1 MDIHELNTFEGTLGA
16 NDYFATDNGNDTSK
30 ISAESIFGP
39 INARID
45 NIIAGG
51 DAPSEAEIV
60 DARLGA
66 EVLGS
71 KSYPSLGAAIRGQVT
86 DLSVDQ
92 SDLKSEISELNEILE
107 VPLNLT
113 FSGDAPATTNR
124 IYIATGIEL
133 KAGVR
138 YRYSLTLLHASE
150 VNTYLHIRDENET
163 VLSSLT
169 LSAGETTYEKIYTP
183 DADVTAMITLA
194 DVNRAVSYVITLED
208 TTNVDAIESIRSEI
222 TETNDFVGYGNEI
235 TLTRNTCV
243 TTPSVGATAEM
254 TQTALNG
261 CASAVIAC
269 EEGDTFTLNGTPR
282 ANSGTR
288 AYAWVNSSGKVV
300 YRYDETAAMDHV
312 VITAPTDGYLIIN
325 FATTSSYS
333 VTRGVYDLD
342 NYIAGNIKEIRKL
355 YKIKTSPIETLP
367 FYIKNELAY
376 RPLGQLQNGYL
387 CLCCDDGT
395 AGLGSYTIPML
406 TQKNVPCTFGL
417 WATSYRN
424 DIEQR
429 RFSPSVI
436 LQTTEGVQQV
446 KNAITNLGCSV
457 AQHGPEYWTDLTE
470 QQLNDF
476 FDAEAEEFANLE
488 IPVSGA
494 IYPGHCVDNRVRA
507 IIGGRFESIRAGY
520 NGYLSKQDMLDHIPG
535 DVFAPY
541 GLLTGGRSNVYSYT
555 SFNVLDSDKPIETLQ
570 TLLNTAIANN
580 NVMIVYW
587 HDWNFIDSDENYVAN
602 RARLEA
608 FIDYAKTTNAAFTT
622 LGQIPRLV

>member
-1 MDIHELNTFEGTLGA
+1 MEIHELNTFSGTLGSG
-16 NDYFATDNGNDTSK
+16 DYFATDNGNDTSK
-30 ISAESIFGP
+30 VSAQAMLAP
-39 INARID
+39 LNARID
-45 NIIAGG
+45 NIIAGP
-51 DAPSEAEIV
+51 ASSAQEVI

-66 EVLGS
+66 DGVTYS
-71 KSYPSLGAAIRGQVT
+71 SLGDAVRGQVT
-86 DLSVDQ
+86 DLSDDL

-107 VPLNLT
+107 VPLNLS

-138 YRYSLTLLHASE
+138 YRYTLTLLSASE
-150 VNTYLHIRDENET
+150 VPTYLHIRDANET

-169 LSAGETTYEKIYTP
+169 LSAGTTTNVKIYTP
-183 DADVTAMITLA
+183 AADVNNAMITLA
-194 DVNRAVSYVITLED
+194 DSNRAVSYVITLED
-208 TTNVDAIESIRSEI
+208 TTNIDAIESIRGEI
-222 TETNDFVGYGNEI
+222 AETNDFVGYGNEI
-235 TLTRNTCV
+235 TLARNTCV

-269 EEGDTFTLNGTPR
+269 EEGDTFTLSGTPR

-288 AYAWVNSSGKVV
+288 AYAWVNSSSKVV
-300 YRYDETAAMDHV
+300 YRYDETSAMENA

-325 FATTSSYS
+325 FATTNSYS
-333 VTRGVYDLD
+333 VTRGVYDLN
-342 NYIAGNIKEIRKL
+342 NYIAVNIKEIRKL

-376 RPLGQLQNGYL
+376 RPLGQLQNAYL

-395 AGLGSYTIPML
+395 EGLGSYTIPML

-436 LQTTEGVQQV
+436 LQTSEGVQQV

-520 NGYLSKQDMLDHIPG
+520 NGYLSKQDMLDHISG
-535 DVFAPY
+535 DVFTPY
-541 GLLTGGRSNVYSYT
+541 DVFTGARSNVYSYT
-555 SFNVLDSDKPIETLQ
+555 SFNIIDSDKPIETLQ

-587 HDWNFIDSDENYVAN
+587 HDWNFIDSDENYLAN

-608 FIDYAKTTNAAFTT
+608 FIDYAKTTNVTFTT